1 MLLYHGSNNPLKPE
15 NIAIIRNGAKQ
26 GKKGRTYGGFYCAD
40 NIEHAMGYG
49 MPLRVTLFSGIK
61 TFYKSGDITR
71 LSAEYINSLLNQ
83 GYQMVIGKDLFG
95 RKEYVIIDKCVI
107 ESID

>member
-15 NIAIIRNGAKQ
+15 NISIVRKGSKQ
-26 GKKGRTYGGFYCAD
+26 DKKGRLYGGFYCAD

-49 MPLRVTLFSGIK
+49 MPLRVTLYSGIK
-61 TFYKSGDITR
+61 TFHKSGDITR

-95 RKEYVIIDKCVI
+95 RIEYVIIDKSAI
-107 ESID
+107 KSID